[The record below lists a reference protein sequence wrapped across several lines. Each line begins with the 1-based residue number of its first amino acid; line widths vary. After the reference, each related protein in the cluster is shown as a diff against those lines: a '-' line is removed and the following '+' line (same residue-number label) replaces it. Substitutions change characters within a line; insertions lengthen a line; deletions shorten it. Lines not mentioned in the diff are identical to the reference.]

1 MRASV
6 FHPAVVNLEMMY
18 LKVMPRYR
26 RQGMIVALALGVS
39 VSAAGAKTSLPSTD
53 IPLPVFRDDAGSA
66 ASDAAA
72 ARETAQDPAAGDFAL
87 LKTGLAALKR
97 GDIGGALRAR
107 DAIPQGTLDH
117 EIMSWALALGG
128 VARSSSELVEVKREL
143 AGWPGMITLR
153 RHLERALHDEN
164 AAPEAVIE
172 ALRGMQPDTLD
183 GVTILTRAYAAAGM
197 MDEAAAT
204 IGPFWHH
211 ARLEARQEATLLR
224 EFGNL
229 LTKADHR
236 ARMEQMLHLDRVSS
250 ALRVADKAGAS
261 ELAEAWGAVIRKESR
276 AKKLLDQVPRSQRGA
291 AYAFAQARR
300 LRWAGR
306 YEDAAAAMLEA
317 PADAGA
323 YRDPDAWW
331 SERRVLSRELMDI
344 GKSEAAYR
352 IAAAHIGG
360 SPATVADAEFHAG
373 WYALQRLRDAKL
385 ASKHFRAITELAE
398 GPISL
403 ARGHYWLGRTA
414 EADASVADPREQFE
428 KAARYPTTFYGQ
440 LAAARIGLTP
450 PPAAYPTPSDEERR
464 TFAARS
470 AVRAIQRIEAAGFP
484 DRADV
489 LYRNLAEELDSA
501 GELAL
506 LALMAEKRS
515 DHNLALRVGKIAAAR
530 GINVGA
536 LAHPVGVIP
545 ASADISAAGEA
556 LAYAVARQESEFNV
570 AAVSPAGARG
580 LLQLLP
586 RTARSMARRAGLSY
600 SPRRLTSDP
609 GYNATLGAT
618 FLGDQLNRF
627 GGSYV
632 LTLAGYNAGPA
643 RAQQWIARYGDPRGK
658 DIDTVVDWIESIP
671 FTETRNYV
679 QRVMESFQVYKMR
692 LDGRLDITDDL
703 VR

>member
-1 MRASV
+1 MM
-6 FHPAVVNLEMMY
+6 NL
-18 LKVMPRYR
+18 KTMPQYR
-26 RQGMIVALALGVS
+26 RQVTIAALALGAS
-39 VSAAGAKTSLPSTD
+39 LSAAGANTGLPVTD
-53 IPLPVFRDDAGSA
+53 IPLPFFREDANG
-66 ASDAAA
+66 DAAA
-72 ARETAQDPAAGDFAL
+72 IREIMEDATAGDFVL
-87 LKTGLAALKR
+87 LKAGLAALKR
-97 GDIGGALRAR
+97 GDGAAAMLAR
-107 DAIPQGTLDH
+107 DGIPHGALDH

-128 VARSSSELVEVKREL
+128 VAQSSSELIDVMHEL

-153 RHLERALHDEN
+153 RHLERALYDEN
-164 AAPEAVIE
+164 AAPQTAIE
-172 ALRGMQPDTLD
+172 ALRDMQPDTLE
-183 GVTILTRAYAAAGM
+183 GVTILTRAYVAADM
-197 MDEAAAT
+197 DDEAAAV
-204 IGPFWHH
+204 IGPFWHR
-211 ARLEARQEATLLR
+211 ARLEARQEAALLR
-224 EFGNL
+224 EFGKL
-229 LTKADHR
+229 LTQADHR
-236 ARMEQMLHLDRVSS
+236 ARMEQMLHYDRVSS
-250 ALRVADKAGAS
+250 ALRVADKAGAP

-276 AKKLLDQVPRSQRGA
+276 AKKLLSRVPQSQRGA

-300 LRWAGR
+300 LRWTGQ
-306 YEDAAAAMLEA
+306 YEEAAAAILRA
-317 PADAGA
+317 PADADA
-323 YRDPDAWW
+323 YVDPDAWW
-331 SERRVLSRELMDI
+331 AERRVLSRELIDI
-344 GKSEAAYR
+344 GNAESAYR
-352 IAAAHIGG
+352 VAAAHIGG
-360 SPATVADAEFHAG
+360 TPATVADAEFHAG
-373 WYALQRLRDAKL
+373 WYALQRLRDAEL
-385 ASKHFRAITELAE
+385 ATGHFRAITELAE

-403 ARGHYWLGRTA
+403 ARGHYWMGRAT
-414 EADASVADPREQFE
+414 EAGASADEAREHFE
-428 KAARYPTTFYGQ
+428 KAAQYPTTFYGQ
-440 LAAARIGLTP
+440 LAAVRVGLTP

-464 TFAARS
+464 RFAARS

-484 DRADV
+484 ERADV

-536 LAHPVGVIP
+536 LAHPIGVIP

-609 GYNATLGAT
+609 AYNATLGAT
-618 FLGDQLNRF
+618 FLGDQLSRF

-643 RAQQWIARYGDPRGK
+643 RAQQWLTRYGDPRGK

-692 LDGRLDITDDL
+692 LDGSLDITDDL